1 MKKSQLIQII
11 KEEIS
16 KVTNDD
22 IINQLKAEAKDKDE
36 RIEEAKIIAG
46 RSQVYL
52 KAFVG
57 NNLDN
62 FHKENAL
69 ELSKKIDKFLK
80 QID

>member
-1 MKKSQLIQII
+1 MKKSQLRQII

-16 KVTNDD
+16 KVANDD
-22 IINQLKAEAKDKDE
+22 IITQLKAEAKDKDE
-36 RIEEAKIIAG
+36 RIEEAELIAG

-69 ELSKKIDKFLK
+69 ELSNKIDKFLK
-80 QID
+80 YL